1 MFALVLAERTLSDL
15 RERVRAYLEKTSLF
29 EIRLDYLERIEEKAL
44 KEFLTEFQ
52 NKASFILTLRAASE
66 GGKCEKEAYE
76 RWQILEELAPF
87 GATLIDLEYQLC
99 FKGNLKRIIKK
110 STLFPEKIL
119 FSYHNFEGT
128 PSLKELQ
135 TLLKK
140 AKGEGIRWFKIATLT
155 SSFDEAFQLLTL
167 IPFGK
172 TLGLKVIAFGMGRE
186 GRLSRVLNLLLGSP
200 FTYCFPD
207 EAEAIAPGQL
217 SLSEAK
223 RLYEFL
229 KDV

>member
-1 MFALVLAERTLSDL
+1 MFALVLAERTLSSL
-15 RERVRAYLEKTSLF
+15 RERVRAYLEKNNLF
-29 EIRLDYLERIEEKAL
+29 ELRLDYLERIEEEAL

-52 NKASFILTLRAASE
+52 NRASFIFTLRANSE
-66 GGKCEKEAYE
+66 GGKCEKEGYE
-76 RWQILEELAPF
+76 RWKILEELAPF

-110 STLFPEKIL
+110 SPLFPEKIL

-128 PSLKELQ
+128 PPLKELQ
-135 TLLKK
+135 VLLKK
-140 AKGEGIRWFKIATLT
+140 AKKEGIKWFKIATLT
-155 SSFDEAFQLLTL
+155 SSFGEAFQLLTL

-172 TLGLKVIAFGMGRE
+172 SLGLEVIAFGMGKE
-186 GRLSRVLNLLLGSP
+186 GRLSRVLNLLAGSP

-207 EAEAIAPGQL
+207 GGEALAPGQL

-229 KDV
+229 KNV